1 MNMCRVGFGRKLV
14 MLIKAVSRGMRR
26 LWLALALSWGSQ
38 CMAQSTDNLLDFS
51 LVMPP
56 QGEKIKLVQPEV
68 SWLVRSDAPQ
78 YCEKVPDQD
87 GFSVWREGCV
97 YWSKSKP
104 SCTIVTTVQT
114 THSQMGRL
122 FLYCMHAGEPS

>member
-1 MNMCRVGFGRKLV
+1 MCVYFKV
-14 MLIKAVSRGMRR
+14 AMLNLCR
-26 LWLALALSWGSQ
+26 LWLLLALLFSGHL
-38 CMAQSTDNLLDFS
+38 MAQSADSLLDFS
-51 LVMPP
+51 LVKPP

-68 SWLVRSDAPQ
+68 SWLVRADASQ

-104 SCTIVTTVQT
+104 SCTIVTTGLT
-114 THSQMGRL
+114 THSQLGHL
-122 FLYCMHAGEPS
+122 FVHCLQAR

>member
-1 MNMCRVGFGRKLV
+1 MNMFRVGLGNKLN
-14 MLIKAVSRGMRR
+14 MSMNAVLWNMSR
-26 LWLALALSWGSQ
+26 LWLALALSFGGHL
-38 CMAQSTDNLLDFS
+38 MAQTIDSLLDFS

-68 SWLVRSDAPQ
+68 SWLVRADASQ
-78 YCEKVPDQD
+78 YCEKVTGHD

-104 SCTIVTTVQT
+104 SCTIVTASQT

>member
-1 MNMCRVGFGRKLV
+1 MPSVGFYCKLIA
-14 MLIKAVSRGMRR
+14 LFKARSLNLKCLLG
-26 LWLALALSWGSQ
+26 ALLLSSGSYL
-38 CMAQSTDNLLDFS
+38 MAQSTDSLLDFS
-51 LVMPP
+51 LVKPP

-68 SWLVRSDAPQ
+68 SWLVRADASQ

-104 SCTIVTTVQT
+104 SCTIVTTAQT

>member
-1 MNMCRVGFGRKLV
+1 MPSVGFYCKLIA
-14 MLIKAVSRGMRR
+14 LFKARSLNLKVLSG
-26 LWLALALSWGSQ
+26 ALLLSSGSHL
-38 CMAQSTDNLLDFS
+38 MAQTTDSLLDFS
-51 LVMPP
+51 LVKPP

-68 SWLVRSDAPQ
+68 SWLVRADASQ

-104 SCTIVTTVQT
+104 SCTIVTTAQT

>member
-1 MNMCRVGFGRKLV
+1 MPSVGFYCKLIA
-14 MLIKAVSRGMRR
+14 LFKARSLNLKG
-26 LWLALALSWGSQ
+26 LLGALLLSSGS
-38 CMAQSTDNLLDFS
+38 CLMAQTTDSLLDFS

-56 QGEKIKLVQPEV
+56 QGEKIKLVQPVV
-68 SWLVRSDAPQ
+68 SWLVRDDAPQ

-104 SCTIVTTVQT
+104 SCTIVTTAQT

>member
-1 MNMCRVGFGRKLV
+1 MPSVGFYCKL
-14 MLIKAVSRGMRR
+14 I
-26 LWLALALSWGSQ
+26 ALFEARSLNLKGLLGALLLSSGSYL
-38 CMAQSTDNLLDFS
+38 MAQSTDSLLDFS
-51 LVMPP
+51 LVKPP

-68 SWLVRSDAPQ
+68 SWLVRADASQ
-78 YCEKVPDQD
+78 YCEKVLGQD

-104 SCTIVTTVQT
+104 SCTIVTTAQT